1 MKADYLI
8 INGEKNFIQTILR
21 NTGSRNT
28 KQDKQYKNRQ

>member
-8 INGEKNFIQTILR
+8 INGEKKFIQTILR

-28 KQDKQYKNRQ
+28 KQDKQYKNR

>member
-8 INGEKNFIQTILR
+8 TNGGKKFIQTILR

-28 KQDKQYKNRQ
+28 KQDKQYKSR